1 MERPVCCITDAP
13 QQDCTDLK
21 QDPALARA
29 VGGLTTATA
38 TKVTIM
44 SRLPGIAELYRNISP
59 NISSLLTR
67 RPAVTYAVS
76 AVLLVCLIWYFFA
89 RSATTTA
96 DVIVTPVRGQF
107 LVTVT
112 TSGELQAKSSI
123 NIMGSENA
131 RAAYIWQM
139 KITNIIPEG
148 TVVKKGDFVADLDK
162 SEITGKFKDS
172 QLSVQKLEAQ
182 YLQTKLDSTLALSQ
196 ARDELVNLTYTQEE
210 KQLAMEQSAY
220 EAPAMRRQAEIEF
233 ERAQR
238 AYEQAKKNYVTKTKQ
253 AIAKAQ
259 AAEADLMKERQRMDL
274 YQKTMQEFTIKAPA
288 DGMVVYAREW
298 NGKKKVVGSTI
309 NAWDP
314 TVATLPDLR
323 EMESI
328 TYISELDI
336 QKLAVGQ
343 SVKLKLDADPNKQL
357 TGGVASVANIGEQRP
372 NSDSKVFEVRIK
384 VNESDTT
391 LRPAMTTANEILVA
405 KLDSVI
411 SLPLECVHTE
421 GPTTFVYKRNG
432 GSIVKQEV
440 KLGMLNENAAV
451 VQSGIGEQDEI
462 FLTTP
467 PESGKL
473 KIIPLTASQ

>member
-1 MERPVCCITDAP
+1 MF
-13 QQDCTDLK
+13 
-21 QDPALARA
+21 
-29 VGGLTTATA
+29 
-38 TKVTIM
+38 
-44 SRLPGIAELYRNISP
+44 RLPKLPRLQLI
-59 NISSLLTR
+59 ISSKILPLLKR
-67 RPAVTYAVS
+67 RPIVTYTIS
-76 AVLLVCLIWYFFA
+76 AATLLCVVWLFLMPV
-89 RSATTTA
+89 TTTRS
-96 DVIVTPVRGQF
+96 DVTVTPANGPF

-172 QLSVQKLEAQ
+172 QLSVQKLDAQ
-182 YLQTKLDSTLALSQ
+182 YLQTKLDSALALSQ
-196 ARDELVNLTYTQEE
+196 ARDELVNLSYTQEE
-210 KQLAMEQSAY
+210 KRLALEQSAY
-220 EAPAMRRQAEIEF
+220 EAPAMRRQAEIES

-238 AYEQAKKNYVTKTKQ
+238 AYEQAKKNYVTKTEQ
-253 AIAKAQ
+253 AKAKAR
-259 AAEADLMKERQRMDL
+259 AAEADLMKERQRLDL
-274 YQKTMQEFTIKAPA
+274 YQKTMAEFTIKAPA
-288 DGMVVYAREW
+288 DGMVIYAREW

-309 NAWDP
+309 SAWEP

-336 QKLAVGQ
+336 QKIALGQ

-357 TGGVASVANIGEQRP
+357 TGIVAAVANIGEQRP

-405 KLDSVI
+405 KLDSAI
-411 SLPLECVHTE
+411 SVPLECVHTE
-421 GPTTFVYKRNG
+421 GPITFVYKKNG

-440 KLGMLNENAAV
+440 KLGLINENATV
-451 VQSGIGEQDEI
+451 ILGGVGEKDELL
-462 FLTTP
+462 LTTP
-467 PESGKL
+467 PEPAKL
-473 KIIPLTASQ
+473 KIVPLTASN

>member
-1 MERPVCCITDAP
+1 MSIFSRFTS
-13 QQDCTDLK
+13 
-21 QDPALARA
+21 A
-29 VGGLTTATA
+29 VPSKSTLQSFLGR
-38 TKVTIM
+38 I
-44 SRLPGIAELYRNISP
+44 IELYNRFSP
-59 NISSLLTR
+59 RLKSLLTR
-67 RPAVTYAVS
+67 RPAATYTVAALLVV
-76 AVLLVCLIWYFFA
+76 VLLVYIFA
-89 RSATTTA
+89 RSSSPSS
-96 DVIVTPVRGQF
+96 DVIISPVRGQF

-123 NIMGSENA
+123 NIMGPENA

-148 TVVKKGDFVADLDK
+148 TVVKKGSFVAELDK

-196 ARDELVNLTYTQEE
+196 ARDELVGLTYTQEE
-210 KQLAMEQSAY
+210 KRLAMEQSAY
-220 EAPAMRRQAEIEF
+220 EAPAMKRQAEIEY
-233 ERAQR
+233 ERAKGT
-238 AYEQAKKNYVTKTKQ
+238 YEQAKKNYVTKTRQ

-259 AAEADLMKERQRMDL
+259 AAEADLLKERQRLEL
-274 YQKTMQEFTIKAPA
+274 YQKTMQEFTINAPA

-298 NGKKKVVGSTI
+298 NGKKKVVGSTVSS
-309 NAWDP
+309 WEP

-343 SVKLKLDADPNKQL
+343 SVKLKLDADPNKL
-357 TGGVASVANIGEQRP
+357 LSGTGTTVANIGEQRP

-405 KLDSVI
+405 KLDSVLSI
-411 SLPLECVHTE
+411 PLECVHTE
-421 GPTTFVYKRNG
+421 GQTTFVFKKNG

-440 KLGMLNENAAV
+440 KLGMLNDNAAV
-451 VQSGIGEQDEI
+451 VQGGIEEKDEI

-473 KIIPLTASQ
+473 KVVPLAASQ

>member
-1 MERPVCCITDAP
+1 MLRPHDIP
-13 QQDCTDLK
+13 
-21 QDPALARA
+21 
-29 VGGLTTATA
+29 GLYHIIYP
-38 TKVTIM
+38 KIH
-44 SRLPGIAELYRNISP
+44 
-59 NISSLLTR
+59 SLLTR
-67 RPAVTYAVS
+67 RPIATYSVS
-76 AVLLVCLIWYFFA
+76 AAVLLCLLWLISRPGA
-89 RSATTTA
+89 ATKS
-96 DVIVTPVRGQF
+96 DVIVTPTRGPF

-196 ARDELVNLTYTQEE
+196 ARDELVNLSYTQEE
-210 KQLAMEQSAY
+210 KRLAVEQSAY
-220 EAPAMRRQAEIEF
+220 EAPAMRRQAEIDF

-238 AYEQAKKNYVTKTKQ
+238 ACEQAKKNYVTKTKQ
-253 AIAKAQ
+253 SIAKAQ
-259 AAEADLMKERQRMDL
+259 AAEADLMKEQQRMDL
-274 YQKTMQEFTIKAPA
+274 YKKTMEEFTIKAPA

-298 NGKKKVVGSTI
+298 NGKKKVVGSTV

-336 QKLAVGQ
+336 QKIAAGQ
-343 SVKLKLDADPNKQL
+343 KVKLKLDADPNKLL
-357 TGGVASVANIGEQRP
+357 TGSVTTVANIGEQRP

-384 VNESDTT
+384 VNESDST

-405 KLDSVI
+405 RLDSVLSI
-411 SLPLECVHTE
+411 PLECVHTE
-421 GPTTFVYKRNG
+421 GPTTFVYKKDG

-440 KLGMLNENAAV
+440 KLGLINDNATV
-451 VQSGIGEQDEI
+451 VQSGIGEMDELL
-462 FLTTP
+462 LTTP
-467 PESGKL
+467 PEPGKL
-473 KIIPLTASQ
+473 KIVPLAASN

>member
-1 MERPVCCITDAP
+1 LLKRRPIVTYS
-13 QQDCTDLK
+13 
-21 QDPALARA
+21 ALA
-29 VGGLTTATA
+29 
-38 TKVTIM
+38 
-44 SRLPGIAELYRNISP
+44 
-59 NISSLLTR
+59 
-67 RPAVTYAVS
+67 
-76 AVLLVCLIWYFFA
+76 AVLLCVLWFF
-89 RSATTTA
+89 SAPNPA
-96 DVIVTPVRGQF
+96 ANSDVIVTPTRGPF

-196 ARDELVNLTYTQEE
+196 ARDELVNLSYTREE
-210 KQLAMEQSAY
+210 KRLAVEQSAY
-220 EAPAMRRQAEIEF
+220 EAPAMRRQAEIDF

-238 AYEQAKKNYVTKTKQ
+238 AYEQAKKNYVTKTRQ
-253 AIAKAQ
+253 SIAKAQ

-274 YQKTMQEFTIKAPA
+274 YKKTMEEFTIKAPA

-309 NAWDP
+309 NSWEP

-336 QKLAVGQ
+336 QKLAAGQ
-343 SVKLKLDADPNKQL
+343 KVKLKLDADPNKAL
-357 TGGVASVANIGEQRP
+357 TGSVTAVANIGEQRP

-384 VNESDTT
+384 VNETDTT

-405 KLDSVI
+405 RLDSVLSI
-411 SLPLECVHTE
+411 PLECVHTE
-421 GPTTFVYKRNG
+421 GPITFVYKRNG
-432 GSIVKQEV
+432 RSIVKQEV
-440 KLGMLNENAAV
+440 KLGLINENATV
-451 VQSGIGEQDEI
+451 IQSGVGEKDDLL
-462 FLTTP
+462 LTTP

-473 KIIPLTASQ
+473 KVVPLAASN

>member
-1 MERPVCCITDAP
+1 MIHLPMFTRVYNSIPEEVRSLLKRRPVVTY
-13 QQDCTDLK
+13 
-21 QDPALARA
+21 
-29 VGGLTTATA
+29 GLATA
-38 TKVTIM
+38 
-44 SRLPGIAELYRNISP
+44 
-59 NISSLLTR
+59 
-67 RPAVTYAVS
+67 
-76 AVLLVCLIWYFFA
+76 LLVFLVWFFTVPIA
-89 RSATTTA
+89 ATKS
-96 DVIVTPVRGQF
+96 DVLVTPVRGPF
-107 LVTVT
+107 RVTVT
-112 TSGELQAKSSI
+112 TTGELQAKSSI

-196 ARDELVNLTYTQEE
+196 ARDELVNLSYAMEE
-210 KQLAMEQSAY
+210 KRLVVEQSVY
-220 EAPAMRRQAEIEF
+220 EAPAMRRQAEIDF

-238 AYEQAKKNYVTKTKQ
+238 AYEQAQKNYVTKKKQ
-253 AIAKAQ
+253 SIAKAQ
-259 AAEADLMKERQRMDL
+259 AAEADLMKERQRLEL
-274 YQKTMQEFTIKAPA
+274 YQKTMEEFTIKAPA

-309 NAWDP
+309 NSWDP

-336 QKLAVGQ
+336 QKIAVGQ
-343 SVKLKLDADPNKQL
+343 PVKLKLDANPDKPLSGIVK
-357 TGGVASVANIGEQRP
+357 TVANIGEQRP
-372 NSDSKVFEVRIK
+372 NSDSKVFEVRIR

-405 KLDSVI
+405 TLDSVI
-411 SLPLECVHTE
+411 AIPLECVHTE
-421 GPTTFVYKRNG
+421 GTTTFVYRKAG
-432 GSIVKQEV
+432 GSVVKQEV
-440 KLGMLNENAAV
+440 KLGLINENSTV
-451 VQSGIGEQDEI
+451 IQNGVNEKDQLLLS
-462 FLTTP
+462 TP
-467 PESGKL
+467 AEPGKL
-473 KIIPLTASQ
+473 KVVPLAAQK

>member
-1 MERPVCCITDAP
+1 VA
-13 QQDCTDLK
+13 
-21 QDPALARA
+21 AL
-29 VGGLTTATA
+29 
-38 TKVTIM
+38 
-44 SRLPGIAELYRNISP
+44 
-59 NISSLLTR
+59 LLI
-67 RPAVTYAVS
+67 
-76 AVLLVCLIWYFFA
+76 CLIWYF
-89 RSATTTA
+89 SAQSTTTTS
-96 DVIVTPVRGQF
+96 DLIVTPVRGEF

-112 TSGELQAKSSI
+112 TTGELQAKSSI
-123 NIMGSENA
+123 NIMGSVNA
-131 RAAYIWQM
+131 RAANIWQM
-139 KITNIIPEG
+139 KVTNLIPEG

-182 YLQTKLDSTLALSQ
+182 YLQTKLDSTLTLSQ
-196 ARDELVNLTYTQEE
+196 ARDELVNLSYTREE

-220 EAPAMRRQAEIEF
+220 EAPAMRRQAEIEL

-238 AYEQAKKNYVTKTKQ
+238 GYEQAKKNYVTKTRQ
-253 AIAKAQ
+253 SIAKAQ

-274 YQKTMQEFTIKAPA
+274 YQTTMEEFTIKAPA
-288 DGMVVYAREW
+288 DGMVIYAREW

-336 QKLAVGQ
+336 QKIAVGQ
-343 SVKLKLDADPNKQL
+343 SIKLKLDADPNKPL
-357 TGGVASVANIGEQRP
+357 TGSVTAVANIGEQRP

-384 VNESDTT
+384 VNETDTT

-411 SLPLECVHTE
+411 SIPLECVHTE
-421 GPTTFVYKRNG
+421 GSTTFVYKRDG
-432 GSIVKQEV
+432 GRIVKQQV
-440 KLGMLNENAAV
+440 KLGLMNENATV
-451 VQSGIGEQDEI
+451 VLDGAGETDEL

-467 PESGKL
+467 PESGNL
-473 KIIPLTASQ
+473 EIIRLP

>member
-1 MERPVCCITDAP
+1 MDIKR
-13 QQDCTDLK
+13 LFR
-21 QDPALARA
+21 RA
-29 VGGLTTATA
+29 VPPTSALQSLQRR
-38 TKVTIM
+38 I
-44 SRLPGIAELYRNISP
+44 LELYSRVSP
-59 NISSLLTR
+59 PVRSLLTR
-67 RPAVTYAVS
+67 RPAATYTVAALLVV
-76 AVLLVCLIWYFFA
+76 VLLVYVFA
-89 RSATTTA
+89 RSSSPSS
-96 DVIVTPVRGQF
+96 DVIISPVRGEF

-123 NIMGSENA
+123 NIMGPENA

-148 TVVKKGDFVADLDK
+148 TVVKKGNFVAELDK

-196 ARDELVNLTYTQEE
+196 ARDELVGLTYGQEE
-210 KQLAMEQSAY
+210 KRLAMEQSAY
-220 EAPAMRRQAEIEF
+220 EAPAMKRQAEIEY
-233 ERAQR
+233 ERAKN
-238 AYEQAKKNYVTKTKQ
+238 AVEQAKKNYVTKTRQ

-259 AAEADLMKERQRMDL
+259 AAEADLLKERQRLEL
-274 YQKTMQEFTIKAPA
+274 YQKTMQEFTITAPA

-298 NGKKKVVGSTI
+298 NGKKKVVGSTVSS
-309 NAWDP
+309 WEP

-343 SVKLKLDADPNKQL
+343 SVKLKLDADPNKLL
-357 TGGVASVANIGEQRP
+357 TGTVATVANIGEQRP

-405 KLDSVI
+405 KLDSVLSI
-411 SLPLECVHTE
+411 PLECVHTE
-421 GPTTFVYKRNG
+421 GQTTFVYKKNG

-440 KLGMLNENAAV
+440 KLGMLNDNAAV
-451 VQSGIGEQDEI
+451 VQGGVGEKDEV

-467 PESGKL
+467 PESGRL
-473 KIIPLTASQ
+473 KVVPLSASP